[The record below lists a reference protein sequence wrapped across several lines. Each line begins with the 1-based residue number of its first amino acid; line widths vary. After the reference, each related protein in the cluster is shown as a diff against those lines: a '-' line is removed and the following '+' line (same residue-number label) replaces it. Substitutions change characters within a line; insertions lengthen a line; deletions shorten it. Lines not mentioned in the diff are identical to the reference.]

1 MDRQVAVLNPEDHNC
16 GSTAFRVSFEKL
28 QKNSPYLSGIF
39 SLFHLSKKTGTG
51 PYPTE
56 H

>member
-28 QKNSPYLSGIF
+28 QKEFTLFIRYF
-39 SLFHLSKKTGTG
+39 SLVHLSKKTGTG